1 MLRLTRTGKIFL
13 GVIVAMHLAS
23 ITSQS
28 GLLIWIVGLITACLV
43 INAAAAMRAVRNV
56 RLLPP
61 SRTLIE
67 EGSAALEPWE
77 VQNSGKS
84 PARLITVE
92 SKNRVWLAL
101 AEIPAQG
108 AASAIP
114 RDVFKKRGVYHLE
127 DAWLVSLYPFGLV
140 KAMRPIDSDA
150 EVLIF
155 PKLQETSAPEVRGL
169 DPMVGGRHS
178 GPGRIASGE
187 TFAGIR
193 PAQPGDSF
201 KQIHWKSS
209 AKGGGLMVK
218 TFEEE
223 LAGRAA
229 ILVYCDPNSPIAEAC
244 LRTAGSL
251 ALAGIDAGHQIE
263 FHNLNEQRLIRIPPF
278 GDRTRLLEELARY
291 DVSAKSSQDT
301 LDNIPVRSAIH
312 VVATSWSTQL
322 QSRLKP
328 LLAGDRLLILHLPAG
343 IRAQTDGTVHHYA
356 TQ

>member
-1 MLRLTRTGKIFL
+1 MFL

-28 GLLIWIVGLITACLV
+28 GLLIWLVGLVAACLAV
-43 INAAAAMRAVRNV
+43 NAAAAMRAVRNV
-56 RLLPP
+56 QLNAP
-61 SRTLIE
+61 SRILIE
-67 EGSAALEPWE
+67 EGSPALEPWE
-77 VQNSGKS
+77 LRNSGKN
-84 PARLITVE
+84 PARLITIE
-92 SKNRVWLAL
+92 SKDRVWLAL
-101 AEIPAQG
+101 SEVPAHG
-108 AASAIP
+108 SASATP
-114 RDVFKKRGVYHLE
+114 RDVFKKRGAHSLQ

-140 KAMRPIDSDA
+140 KAMRAIDSDA
-150 EVLIF
+150 EVLVF
-155 PKLQETSAPEVRGL
+155 PKLQQVSPPAVRGL
-169 DPMVGGRHS
+169 DPMVGGRHT

-229 ILVYCDPNSPIAEAC
+229 ILVHCDLNSPIAEAC
-244 LRTAGSL
+244 LRAAGSL

-263 FHNLNEQRLIRIPPF
+263 FHNLNEQRRIRIPPF
-278 GDRTRLLEELARY
+278 GDRSRLLEELARY
-291 DVSAKSSQDT
+291 DTSAKNNDGVLDT
-301 LDNIPVRSAIH
+301 IPIRSAIH
-312 VVATSWSTQL
+312 VVATSWSSQL
-322 QSRLKP
+322 QNRLQP
-328 LLAGDRLLILHLPAG
+328 LLTSDHLLILHLPAG
-343 IRAQTDGTVHHYA
+343 ARAHTDRTVQHYA